1 MRVGDKLKSTYY
13 PDFNGAE
20 IILIQDDKIYL
31 KFKDNHK
38 DSFDVDIIKY
48 EIKKRRMTIV
58 PGKILNWKER
68 IK

>member
-1 MRVGDKLKSTYY
+1 MRVGDKVKSTYY

-38 DSFDVDIIKY
+38 DDYAVDIIEY
-48 EIKKRRMTIV
+48 GIKKGT
-58 PGKILNWKER
+58 
-68 IK
+68 